1 MDSDPKSLPTCEE
14 TNLCTPSSM
23 MMTLIESEPVKSPD
37 SVIVTSNSKDVYPAT
52 KTVSET
58 HEQVS
63 VAPTHLNC
71 PED

>member
-1 MDSDPKSLPTCEE
+1 
-14 TNLCTPSSM
+14 M
-23 MMTLIESEPVKSPD
+23 MMTLIESEPVKAPD

-63 VAPTHLNC
+63 VADTHLNC
-71 PED
+71 PEV